1 MNEHNIQKYLQ
12 VRTQREALEAEER
25 DLRQAILTDLVSNK
39 LEKIESDVFGSF
51 TVAHKKS
58 WKYSPAVVKVEE
70 RLKIIKFKE
79 QEKGIA
85 QAVESEY
92 LLYKPNEQL

>member
-1 MNEHNIQKYLQ
+1 MNEENIRKYLS
-12 VRTQREALEAEER
+12 VKAKREEAESEEKA
-25 DLRQAILTDLVSNK
+25 LRQLILEDMISHK

-92 LLYKPNEQL
+92 LLYKPNE